1 MPPPKKSVFRVT
13 ISNKMDQEGPRTEL
27 DSETT
32 FSQSQ
37 LPGYLIPW
45 GINRHLAKGAHS
57 PKEHGPLQTVSSFLF
72 SDQIRLCFQ
81 ALVRCGSGGGGEHRD
96 SGGCLHKAKLKGAP
110 HSPSPRPAEQKP
122 WVDRSFLERSS
133 LSLLSTGHGT
143 HLPSSHR
150 SRCHCPTGLWPGEN

>member
-81 ALVRCGSGGGGEHRD
+81 GIGTLWVRGWGGTQGFR
-96 SGGCLHKAKLKGAP
+96 
-110 HSPSPRPAEQKP
+110 
-122 WVDRSFLERSS
+122 W
-133 LSLLSTGHGT
+133 LLAQG
-143 HLPSSHR
+143 
-150 SRCHCPTGLWPGEN
+150 